1 MNDGHV
7 AAWVAVKWYCKLLE
21 LSLDELQQGEDG
33 QLALAAAELAYDMQ
47 PDPPPSVLKEIAS
60 RLEGWQGPTMFMPI
74 SPATTDVSPDVPGV
88 GGGSTDMDLAGS
100 KSARALRL
108 KRSLKWAKKYLAR
121 KQRRK
126 QEGKTDG

>member
-74 SPATTDVSPDVPGV
+74 SPATTDVSAVKPGV
-88 GGGSTDMDLAGS
+88 GGGGTDLDLAGA
-100 KSARALRL
+100 KSARAAKLR
-108 KRSLKWAKKYLAR
+108 RSLKWARKYLAKRRQER
-121 KQRRK
+121 K
-126 QEGKTDG
+126 EGGQ